1 MAVFRRTRRESYRR
15 RRIQS
20 ATGQP
25 GEGFA
30 LDGKGLANMG
40 LFALLAALIVIVCF
54 AGLSPPTP
62 VIREGQMARTRVIAD
77 FDFTYRSEI
86 ETRALQEE
94 RGRRVPPVYRIDMS
108 GYEAYSESFTRVLE
122 ALRTHFSLPADNAER
137 PRVNAEEIAAALRQD
152 EIPNPFDLN
161 PSDLAVIFGTLSAR
175 ERKEAAGEALQIL
188 RDVSRQGIYEL
199 DDSEFGD
206 TVGRLSRFNV
216 FDDEGRL
223 DQVDIQP
230 YEEAL
235 RSLRINLSA
244 LDVPRHVSIA
254 FFRMLREGLKPNV
267 RFDEAKTNALIAR
280 TQAAVEPV
288 HVTVRQGDTI
298 LEPNTRVS
306 ARQVEQIEAYRQEL
320 ARVRADERTLGVE
333 IHFIERALL
342 VMVIVFGAALYLRVS
357 RISIAANQRII
368 AYAGLL
374 VLFNLLIIRLLFE
387 FQGSG
392 VAAANPVLS
401 SVVPF
406 FTPVALGPMI
416 ITMLLGAAPG
426 VLAAAFI
433 GILNAMMHGNSLHIL
448 VASHITA
455 LVAIYFCRNIQM
467 RARVVRAGF
476 FSGLVLAAAAILIGL
491 RDSVELTTIAY
502 QVLAAAG
509 AGALTGVIVV
519 GILPFWENLFKVSTD
534 ITLLELTD
542 FNHPLLRRLQIEAP
556 GSYHHSLMVANL
568 AENAAA
574 RIGANPLVCRVCSL
588 YHDIGKMVKPEYFT
602 ENQRDGYNPHIE
614 RNPSMSALV
623 IKAHVKEGVQ
633 LAREHKLP
641 RIIIDVIREHHGT
654 SLIQYFYYKA
664 LEQQRVS
671 ALPETPMPNAPRVEL
686 DKVNEDTYRYE
697 GPRPHFVESTLIM
710 LADSVEAAGRC
721 LRKVTPQSIDELLEK
736 IFQQRLDDGQ
746 LDDAPLTI
754 RDLAAVRE
762 SFSFTLLNMLHAR
775 IEYPEDPE
783 AARKARK
790 RATRK
795 SANPFAEAAERA
807 AAREG
812 GSTVPADSGARSIES
827 EATESPAASDAAEP
841 TPAAP
846 RGNRS

>member
-1 MAVFRRTRRESYRR
+1 MAVFRRNRKESYRR
-15 RRIQS
+15 RRIQA

-30 LDGKGLANMG
+30 FDRRGLANSG
-40 LFALLAALIVIVCF
+40 LFAALAVLIIVVCF

-62 VIREGQMARTRVIAD
+62 VIREGQVARTRVTAD

-94 RGRRVPPVYRIDMS
+94 RGRRVPPVYRIEMA
-108 GYEAYSESFTRVLE
+108 GYESFKGSFERILE
-122 ALRTHFSLPADNAER
+122 ALQTHFSLPDADAER
-137 PRVNAEEIAAALRQD
+137 PRPNAEAIAEAIRRD
-152 EIPNPFDLN
+152 DIPNPHNLS
-161 PSDLAVIFGTLSAR
+161 PGDLAVVFGALSPRQRR
-175 ERKEAAGEALQIL
+175 EASEEALQTL
-188 RDVSRQGIYEL
+188 RDVLRQGIYET
-199 DDSEFGD
+199 DESPFGD
-206 TVGRLSRFNV
+206 ASGRLSRFNV

-254 FFRMLREGLKPNV
+254 YFRMLREGLQPNV
-267 RFDEAKTNALIAR
+267 RFDEEKTNALVAR

-288 HVTVRQGDTI
+288 TVSLRQGDTI

-306 ARQVEQIEAYRQEL
+306 ARQVEQLEAYR
-320 ARVRADERTLGVE
+320 RALRHAEAQERTLGLDPL
-333 IHFIERALL
+333 FIERALL
-342 VMVIVFGAALYLRVS
+342 VIIVVLGAALYLRIS

-368 AYAGLL
+368 TYAGLL

-387 FQGSG
+387 FRTSG
-392 VAAANPVLS
+392 VAEANPVLS
-401 SVVPF
+401 TVVPF

-416 ITMLLGAAPG
+416 ITMLLGVAPG

-433 GILNAMMHGNSLHIL
+433 GILNAMMYGNSLHIL
-448 VASHITA
+448 VASHLTA

-476 FSGLVLAAAAILIGL
+476 FSGLVLASAAILIGL
-491 RDSVELTTIAY
+491 RDSVEWSTVIY
-502 QVLAAAG
+502 QVFAAAG

-542 FNHPLLRRLQIEAP
+542 FNHPLLRRLQMEAP

-633 LAREHKLP
+633 LAREYKLP
-641 RIIIDVIREHHGT
+641 RIIVDVIREHHGT

-671 ALPETPMPNAPRVEL
+671 ALPDSPMPNAPRVEL

-736 IFQQRLDDGQ
+736 IFQQRLEDSQ

-783 AARKARK
+783 AERKARK
-790 RATRK
+790 RAARK
-795 SANPFAEAAERA
+795 SASPFAEAAERA
-807 AAREG
+807 AARETG
-812 GSTVPADSGARSIES
+812 ATPSVLPEDQSAPKSDGDDVEPEPAS
-827 EATESPAASDAAEP
+827 
-841 TPAAP
+841 AAP
-846 RGNRS
+846 RGTGG

>member
-1 MAVFRRTRRESYRR
+1 MAVFRRTRKESYRR
-15 RRIQS
+15 RRIQA

-30 LDGKGLANMG
+30 FDRRGLANSG
-40 LFALLAALIVIVCF
+40 LFALLAVLIIVVCF
-54 AGLSPPTP
+54 TGLSPPTP
-62 VIREGQMARTRVIAD
+62 VIREGQVARTRVTAD
-77 FDFTYRSEI
+77 VEFTYRSEI

-108 GYEAYSESFTRVLE
+108 GYESFKESFERIFE
-122 ALRTHFSLPADNAER
+122 ALQTHFSLPDAEAER
-137 PRVNAEEIAAALRQD
+137 PRPNAESIAEALRRD
-152 EIPNPFDLN
+152 DIPNPYNLS
-161 PSDLAVIFGTLSAR
+161 PGDLAVVFGTLSPRQRRDAT
-175 ERKEAAGEALQIL
+175 EEALHTL
-188 RDVSRQGIYEL
+188 RDVLRQGIYEM
-199 DDSEFGD
+199 DESPFGD
-206 TVGRLSRFNV
+206 ASGRLSRFNV

-254 FFRMLREGLKPNV
+254 YFRMLREGLRPNV
-267 RFDEAKTNALIAR
+267 RFDEEKTNELVAR

-288 HVTVRQGDTI
+288 TVTVRQGDTI
-298 LEPNTRVS
+298 LEPNSRVS
-306 ARQVEQIEAYRQEL
+306 ARQVEQLEAYR
-320 ARVRADERTLGVE
+320 RALRQAEAQERTLGLDPL
-333 IHFIERALL
+333 FIERALL
-342 VMVIVFGAALYLRVS
+342 VIIIVLGAALYLRVS
-357 RISIAANQRII
+357 RISIADNQRII
-368 AYAGLL
+368 TYAGLL
-374 VLFNLLIIRLLFE
+374 VIFNLFIIRLLFE
-387 FQGSG
+387 FRTSG
-392 VAAANPVLS
+392 IAEANPVLS
-401 SVVPF
+401 TVVPF
-406 FTPVALGPMI
+406 LTPVALGPMI
-416 ITMLLGAAPG
+416 ITMLLGVAPG

-433 GILNAMMHGNSLHIL
+433 GILNAMMYGNSLHIL

-476 FSGLVLAAAAILIGL
+476 FSGLVLASAAIFLGM
-491 RDSVELTTIAY
+491 RDSVEWTTVVY

-574 RIGANPLVCRVCSL
+574 RIGANPLICRVCAL

-633 LAREHKLP
+633 LAREYKLP
-641 RIIIDVIREHHGT
+641 RVIIDVIREHHGT

-671 ALPETPMPNAPRVEL
+671 ALPDSPMPNAPRVEL

-736 IFQQRLDDGQ
+736 IFQQRLENGQ

-775 IEYPEDPE
+775 IEYPDNPE
-783 AARKARK
+783 AERKARK
-790 RATRK
+790 RAARK
-795 SANPFAEAAERA
+795 SASPFAEAAERA
-807 AAREG
+807 AARETG
-812 GSTVPADSGARSIES
+812 GTPPVPPES
-827 EATESPAASDAAEP
+827 EP
-841 TPAAP
+841 TPKSESGGEEPEPASATR
-846 RGNRS
+846 RGGGD